1 MPYGSSLAASIRL
14 ALSSVRSAIPICLSN
29 VHSALLR
36 AAGVSW
42 RRAEFIARPNASI

>member
-14 ALSSVRSAIPICLSN
+14 ALSSVRSATPICLSN